1 MAFNIKFKKR
11 NTLSIRHDLDK
22 KDFVNDYA
30 AGGIFSSRSS
40 HRAIAILQTTLELPA
55 ERCAAKFKESEGT
68 TQNLF
73 VENKREIKNVYL
85 ILSGFAM
92 INEREDIYSLCRE
105 KLGKKS
111 LGEWETAYLRTD
123 EKIRKSL
130 NLTLHSAILNCE
142 PKYVDMVL
150 VWARRNTMTLHINDE
165 WI

>member
-1 MAFNIKFKKR
+1 
-11 NTLSIRHDLDK
+11 
-22 KDFVNDYA
+22 
-30 AGGIFSSRSS
+30 
-40 HRAIAILQTTLELPA
+40 
-55 ERCAAKFKESEGT
+55 
-68 TQNLF
+68 
-73 VENKREIKNVYL
+73 
-85 ILSGFAM
+85 M